1 MDALGRRAVPIDP
14 GSFSHRPLS
23 SPCISALLPLTS
35 LLPLVAAGAGAEAR
49 VLERTWTV
57 PLASKGRLDAVV
69 FWWEAGVL
77 LPQSKGGINDDDDD
91 MRVLISCAPPPA
103 LLAEGCRAGALPL
116 VPLEELHR
124 WQMAW
129 LDFARFEVG

>member
-1 MDALGRRAVPIDP
+1 MPIDP
-14 GSFSHRPLS
+14 GSFPYRPLS
-23 SPCISALLPLTS
+23 SSCIFALLPLSS
-35 LLPLVAAGAGAEAR
+35 LLPLVAAGAGAETR
-49 VLERTWTV
+49 VMERTWTV

-77 LPQSKGGINDDDDD
+77 LPQPKGGVNDGDG
-91 MRVLISCAPPPA
+91 MRVLVSCAPPPA

-116 VPLEELHR
+116 VHLEGLHR
-124 WQMAW
+124 WQTAW